1 MREIFVSE
9 LVRELL
15 GPRQGAAGIRE
26 NISQNPLKEFMTG
39 VLQPVGTRDLGPDR
53 DDMMPSPHI
62 GEWTGSGEEDTEPDE
77 DGSFTVES
85 PSLNPKDIPS
95 TMGISFRVKADKKI
109 KLKIC
114 ITWARYLRNT
124 EEDKPIDLW
133 TRNPRSAIISA
144 SIDNNGAKYFF
155 GSDGKETEP
164 HNAEISLHAFARPN
178 GAGKYLVS
186 LYVVNRIHVPEPP
199 ERTNADH
206 HIFQPQIR
214 VVAPGKLANPDTT
227 EIIESEATKDT
238 RPEER
243 KLEFLYR
250 NRKFYARGHL
260 TSAVWRDVDPEE
272 DYTGHEIDY
281 KERASDI
288 PFAWADGELLS
299 EEDRDTF
306 TQPDVRTD
314 YVPLYSITAPELAW
328 NPKYGSAPQL
338 NAGTLAETCKPQDLR
353 DALLPIYD
361 GYERWIQ
368 GLENNINE
376 NREISEEIIEECKVV
391 LKRIKIGID
400 TVCDENNPD
409 VTLAFCFANKAVD
422 LQSRWARG
430 ESMEYWPFQLAYI
443 LMCIESVVNRKSDYR
458 DVCDLMWVPT
468 GTGKTEAYLALAVF
482 TMAYRRR
489 LALREE
495 KTGAGVSI
503 ITRYTLR
510 LLTIQQFRRTLSI
523 ITAAELL
530 RVHNL
535 AAKSSV
541 GWRPAAWPDS
551 QQNFIWGSSQFSAGL
566 WIGGEATPN
575 HLKKIRYTD
584 GWHMGALDILS
595 GERGNS
601 EPAQIVSCP
610 CCNRTL
616 SITDSG
622 LSGTARLDLVVMST
636 SESDISAEIGKLAGI
651 TFDTINV
658 TEAGSVRHANPSYYT
673 VSLTIEQ
680 GNRDIKPDTV
690 DKMWNNITNHLAQAG
705 VNLTLVPFRAS
716 RPGYF
721 KRIYLKQN
729 GEPLTYDF
737 EIFCPNPQCELHVQ
751 WFRGSPAGSIH
762 NRRPTDHQAEKSVSG
777 IPLPDGNVAD
787 DVQDAFQ
794 ENGNYIADRIPIP
807 ALIVDDQVYS
817 KIPAI
822 IVSTVDKFARPA
834 FEPKSSSLFGK
845 VDRHHKIHGYYS
857 RGWYYDGKDPSP
869 HSGTHQE
876 TAMLNPPD
884 LILQDELH
892 LIEGPLGSMVGIYET
907 AIDFLCG
914 SENKIKYIASTA
926 TIKRAS
932 DHVLALFA
940 RRLQTFP
947 PHGFHSYDRF
957 FVRDDEKHQLDDSS
971 AGRLYLGISAPG
983 KGPLTPIIRIWAKL
997 AQTAWD
1003 QRGNTTVQGLQDKLD
1018 PFWTLTGYFN
1028 ATKELAGTLGTY
1040 SQDIRERLQ
1049 EISPNDHRQLEAD
1062 KQHELSG
1069 RTSKAA
1075 DLPKILEIL
1084 NTNYGQPSCPDALFT
1099 TSMFGTGVDIPRL
1112 GLMLINGEPK
1122 TTSSYIQSSGRVGRK
1137 NGGLVITLLR
1147 AGKPRDLS
1155 HYEYFMRHHRQLHR
1169 FVEPPTAYPFAS
1181 GVMERALG
1189 PVGVFILRHIRSGI
1203 PWLRPDT
1210 GAMEMEGHR
1219 NDQEV
1224 GRLVDIITN
1233 REKNQPETRKLP
1245 SNASTSLLAGTIM
1258 GAKLDLWN
1266 LIASQNNDLIYVE
1279 YGVKTRPHPVVLGD
1293 FEHQD
1298 ETANVDVVYKNA
1310 PSSLRELEPETSFE
1324 S

>member
-9 LVRELL
+9 LVRDLL

-26 NISQNPLKEFMTG
+26 NIHQNPLREFMTG
-39 VLQPVGTRDLGPDR
+39 VLQPIGASDLEPDR
-53 DDMMPSPHI
+53 EETMPASLI
-62 GEWTGSGEEDTEPDE
+62 GERTGGGEEDDTTPDE
-77 DGSFTVES
+77 EYRMDES
-85 PSLNPKDIPS
+85 PSLNPKDTPS

-124 EEDKPIDLW
+124 EEDKPIDVW
-133 TRNPRSAIISA
+133 TREPRSAIISS

-164 HNAEISLHAFARPN
+164 RNAEISLHAFARQR
-178 GAGKYLVS
+178 GSGKYLVS
-186 LYVVNRIHVPEPP
+186 LYVVNRIGVPEPP
-199 ERTNADH
+199 ERVSADH

-214 VVAPGKLANPDTT
+214 VVAPGKLANPDIT
-227 EIIESEATKDT
+227 EIIESEATKDK

-260 TSAVWRDVDPEE
+260 TSAVWRDVDPEKNY
-272 DYTGHEIDY
+272 DGHEIDY
-281 KERASDI
+281 KERANDI

-299 EEDRDTF
+299 EEDRDMF

-328 NPKYGSAPQL
+328 NPEYGSAPQL
-338 NAGTLAETCKPQDLR
+338 NADTLAEICKPQDLR
-353 DALLPIYD
+353 DALLPLCD

-368 GLENNINE
+368 ELENNRNE

-400 TVCDENNPD
+400 TVCDEKNPD

-430 ESMEYWPFQLAYI
+430 EGMKYWPFQLAYV

-541 GWRPAAWPDS
+541 GWRPAAWPDN

-566 WIGGEATPN
+566 WIGGGATPN
-575 HLKKIRYTD
+575 YLTSGRY
-584 GWHMGALDILS
+584 GPGALEILS
-595 GERGNS
+595 GELGES
-601 EPAQIVSCP
+601 EPAQVVECP
-610 CCNRTL
+610 CCNGIL
-616 SITDSG
+616 SITDGG
-622 LSGTARLDLVVMST
+622 LPDQATLHLVVVST
-636 SESDISAEIGKLAGI
+636 AESDISAEIGKLAGSK
-651 TFDTINV
+651 FDTISV
-658 TEAGSVRHANPSYYT
+658 TAAGSVMHTNPSFHT

-680 GNRDIKPDTV
+680 ENGNITPRMV
-690 DKMWNNITNHLAQAG
+690 DQMWNNITNHLAQAG

-721 KRIYLKQN
+721 KRSYLKQN
-729 GEPLTYDF
+729 GEPKVYNF
-737 EIFCPNPQCELHVQ
+737 EIFCPNPQCELHVP
-751 WFRGSPAGSIH
+751 WFRGSPTGSIH
-762 NRRPTDHQAEKSVSG
+762 NRRPADHKGEKSVNG
-777 IPLPDGNVAD
+777 MPLPDGNVAD
-787 DVQDAFQ
+787 DIQSAFQ

-807 ALIVDDQVYS
+807 ALIVDEQVYS
-817 KIPAI
+817 RIPT
-822 IVSTVDKFARPA
+822 IVVATVDKFARPA
-834 FEPKSSSLFGK
+834 FEPKSSSLFGNA
-845 VDRHHKIHGYYS
+845 DRHHKIHGYYS
-857 RGWYYDGKDPSP
+857 RGWKANGEDPSP
-869 HSGTHQE
+869 KVGTHQE
-876 TAMLNPPD
+876 TEMLNTPD

-907 AIDFLCG
+907 AIDFLCS
-914 SENKIKYIASTA
+914 SENKVKYIASTA
-926 TIKRAS
+926 TIKRAP
-932 DHVLALFA
+932 DHVLSLFA

-947 PHGFHSYDRF
+947 PHGLFAADRF
-957 FVRDDEKHQLDDSS
+957 FVSDKEKHQLDDKP

-983 KGPLTPIIRIWAKL
+983 KGALTPLIRIWAKL
-997 AQTAWD
+997 AQTAWEL
-1003 QRGNTTVQGLQDKLD
+1003 RGDTTVQQLQAKID

-1028 ATKELAGTLGTY
+1028 ATRELAGALGTY
-1040 SQDIRERLQ
+1040 SQDIRERIQ
-1049 EISPNDHRQLEAD
+1049 ELSPNDPRPLD
-1062 KQHELSG
+1062 PNRCKELSG

-1075 DLPKILEIL
+1075 DLPMILQVL
-1084 NTNYGQPSCPDALFT
+1084 GTSYRQPLPNSCADSLFT
-1099 TSMFGTGVDIPRL
+1099 TSMFGTGVDVPRL

-1122 TTSSYIQSSGRVGRK
+1122 TTSSYIQSSGRVGRRS
-1137 NGGLVITLLR
+1137 GGLVVVLLR
-1147 AGKPRDLS
+1147 PARPRDLS
-1155 HYEYFMRHHRQLHR
+1155 HYEYFIRHHRQIHR
-1169 FVEPPTAYPFAS
+1169 FVEPPTVYPFAS
-1181 GVMERALG
+1181 GVMQRALG
-1189 PVGVFILRHIRSGI
+1189 PVGVFILRHIRSSI
-1203 PWLRPDT
+1203 PWISPD
-1210 GAMEMEGHR
+1210 GARQMESHR
-1219 NDQEV
+1219 SEQEV
-1224 GRLVDIITN
+1224 NRLAEIITN
-1233 REKNQPETRKLP
+1233 RETSQPETRKLP
-1245 SNASTSLLAGTIM
+1245 PNASTSLLAGNVM
-1258 GAKLDLWN
+1258 AQKLDLWH
-1266 LIASQNNDLIYVE
+1266 AVAGNNDDLIYWE
-1279 YGVKTRPHPVVLGD
+1279 YGDVTRQHPVVLGD
-1293 FEHQD
+1293 YAHED
-1298 ETANVDVVYKNA
+1298 ESANVEVVYRNA
-1310 PSSLRELEPETSFE
+1310 PTSLRELEPETSFE